1 MSESENVSENVSAQ
15 LQEGREEAPASVQP
29 VRCQEGR
36 GGMLP
41 PVIYILFHFIFRV
54 LHLTCVK
61 SSSSSCKIN
70 KFLKLMIKERLIL

>member
-29 VRCQEGR
+29 VRWEGR

-61 SSSSSCKIN
+61 SSSSSCKIK